1 MFCDSLQMSLPRF
14 PDSGKLLGQMV
25 TSRGLRGA
33 HLIWMM
39 SAMSMDTR
47 AQAKR
52 ILGSFDRDELRGMV
66 KTAGCAALA
75 LAVVLL
81 PDALSSDLLTG
92 LAPAG
97 RAALGIM
104 VFAAA
109 LWVTE
114 AMPAFAVAL
123 LVIGLQVA
131 ILGNPGGVWATEGD
145 SDAWITFVKPWASPI
160 MWLFL
165 GGFVL
170 AHACSKTQLD
180 RWLAGILLGR
190 LAGSP
195 AKLLAGVMGV
205 TFVFSMFMSNTAT
218 AAMMIAVTAPVLVGL
233 PNENRFG
240 KGLVLGIAAAAN
252 LGGIATIIGTPPNA
266 IAAGQLNGS
275 VDFIRWMM
283 VAMPPAI
290 VLAAGMYFLIR
301 RLYLRG
307 DVTVVSKLDSE
318 ISDSPRR
325 KRHRITLLVIFA
337 ATVGM
342 WIAESVTGVPAP
354 VVSLIA
360 IVALSVTGLIDA
372 RDMRLI
378 PWDVLLLLAG
388 GLSLGVG
395 VEVTGLAEWFA
406 SQVPGHLGAIAVA
419 VVFSALGLFLSNLM
433 SNTAAAALLIPLAAG
448 LVGAESSALVTI
460 CIAISCSAA
469 MALPISTPPNAIAYG
484 TDRLAAK
491 DFLLPGLVVAGG
503 MAFVLL
509 WLVWVL

>member
-1 MFCDSLQMSLPRF
+1 
-14 PDSGKLLGQMV
+14 
-25 TSRGLRGA
+25 
-33 HLIWMM
+33 
-39 SAMSMDTR
+39 
-47 AQAKR
+47 
-52 ILGSFDRDELRGMV
+52 
-66 KTAGCAALA
+66 
-75 LAVVLL
+75 
-81 PDALSSDLLTG
+81 
-92 LAPAG
+92 
-97 RAALGIM
+97 
-104 VFAAA
+104 
-109 LWVTE
+109 
-114 AMPAFAVAL
+114 
-123 LVIGLQVA
+123 
-131 ILGNPGGVWATEGD
+131 
-145 SDAWITFVKPWASPI
+145 
-160 MWLFL
+160 
-165 GGFVL
+165 
-170 AHACSKTQLD
+170 
-180 RWLAGILLGR
+180 
-190 LAGSP
+190 
-195 AKLLAGVMGV
+195 
-205 TFVFSMFMSNTAT
+205 
-218 AAMMIAVTAPVLVGL
+218 MMIAVTAPLLVGL

-266 IAAGQLNGS
+266 IAAGQLGGS

-283 VAMPPAI
+283 IALPPAV

-307 DVTVVSKLDSE
+307 DKTAISRLDSE
-318 ISDSPRR
+318 ISDSPRK

-337 ATVGM
+337 ATVVM

-360 IVALSVTGLIDA
+360 IVALSVSGLIDA

-419 VVFSALGLFLSNLM
+419 VVFSVLGLFLSNLM

-448 LVGAESSALVTI
+448 LVGGESATLVTV

-491 DFLLPGLVVAGG
+491 DFLLPGLVVSGG